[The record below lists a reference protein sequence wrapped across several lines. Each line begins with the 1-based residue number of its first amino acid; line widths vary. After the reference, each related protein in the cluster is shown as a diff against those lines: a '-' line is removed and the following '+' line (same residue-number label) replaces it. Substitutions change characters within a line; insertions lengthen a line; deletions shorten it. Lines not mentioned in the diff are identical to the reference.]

1 MEKNFKAIKRIFCL
15 IIILGQLVVLASCLS
30 NSTEDSNSI
39 NNPNDSQTGD
49 AGNNDEQSNSNSIKV
64 WQNIR
69 FDLFDTVSYVFSYKG
84 DSVEEFT
91 ENSNNAFAILEEYH
105 KLFDIYHE
113 YNGIVN
119 LATINKNA
127 GKEAMTVDYKLVK
140 FLKYAKE
147 IYSLTKGE
155 TNVMLGPVL
164 KLWHDARTAKDHI
177 PSMESL
183 QNAYKYSSIDLLEI
197 DEVNNTVRIKDVNG
211 RIDVGA
217 LGKGYATEKV
227 AEYLESIGCTSY
239 VLNFGGN
246 LRVIG
251 TRTDGTGWNTGV
263 TNPFGDS
270 QFSLYLN
277 IKDTACVTSGDYER
291 FYVYEG
297 KKYHHIIDKDTLMPA
312 EHFTS
317 ITILTK
323 DSGLA
328 DALSTALFTMPYE
341 EGVALINSL
350 EDVEAIWIFRDKTIK
365 YTDGVIPISL

>member
-1 MEKNFKAIKRIFCL
+1 MEKNFKFIKRIFCL
-15 IIILGQLVVLASCLS
+15 IIILGQLVVLTSCLS
-30 NSTEDSNSI
+30 NSTEDSNTTNNLEDSLTE
-39 NNPNDSQTGD
+39 NTGNQEQPNPNP
-49 AGNNDEQSNSNSIKV
+49 IKV

-69 FDLFDTVSYVFSYKG
+69 FDLFDTVSYVYSYKG
-84 DSVEEFT
+84 DTVEEFT

-127 GKEAMTVDYKLVK
+127 GKEAMTVDAKLVA

-147 IYSLTKGE
+147 IYSLTNGE

-164 KLWHDARTAKDHI
+164 KLWHDARTSKDYI
-177 PSMESL
+177 PTMESL

-197 DEVNNTVRIKDVNG
+197 DDVNNTVRIKDANG

-217 LGKGYATEKV
+217 LGKGYATERV

-251 TRTDGTGWNTGV
+251 TRLDGTGWNTGV
-263 TNPFGDS
+263 TNPFGDT

-291 FYVYEG
+291 YFVYEG

-312 EHFTS
+312 EYFSS

-328 DALSTALFTMPYE
+328 DALSTALFTMSYE

-365 YTDGVIPISL
+365 YTDGVTPISL